1 MQLLN
6 GAEAAAPSDRLQ
18 TTGAP
23 EMKLMERITKRKFA
37 TSPRVNLRFHEHD
50 QEHAHIASGLHGDFG
65 PRFRQ
70 SWNRA
75 L

>member
-1 MQLLN
+1 
-6 GAEAAAPSDRLQ
+6 
-18 TTGAP
+18 
-23 EMKLMERITKRKFA
+23 MKLMERITKRKFA